1 MAACQVTSVMSDS
14 LQHYG
19 LRPTR
24 LLCPWDSPGKNTR
37 VGCCALFQGIFP
49 TQGSNPNL
57 LNLLHWQVGSL
68 PLVPLGMA
76 NSLQSCLTLCDPMN
90 CSPPGSSVY
99 GIFQPRI
106 LEWIAMTSSKGSPQS
121 TDQTCVTSVSCVSC
135 IAGGFFTT
143 RCHLGSPVWL
153 YLTLFAFKYRTYNCH
168 KLLCLNLLQFTK
180 NSDNLCMR

>member
-49 TQGSNPNL
+49 TQGSNTNL
-57 LNLLHWQVGSL
+57 LHLLHWQVGSL
-68 PLVPLGMA
+68 PLAPLGMA

-106 LEWIAMTSSKGSPQS
+106 LEWIAMTSSKGSPNPRIKP
-121 TDQTCVTSVSCVSC
+121 VSLLSPASPALQVDSLP
-135 IAGGFFTT
+135 
-143 RCHLGSPVWL
+143 LGATWEAL
-153 YLTLFAFKYRTYNCH
+153 YGYI
-168 KLLCLNLLQFTK
+168 
-180 NSDNLCMR
+180 

>member
-57 LNLLHWQVGSL
+57 LHLLHWPVGSL
-68 PLVPLGMA
+68 PLVPPGMA
-76 NSLQSCLTLCDPMN
+76 NLLQSCLTLW
-90 CSPPGSSVY
+90 SY
-99 GIFQPRI
+99 ELQP
-106 LEWIAMTSSKGSPQS
+106 
-121 TDQTCVTSVSCVSC
+121 
-135 IAGGFFTT
+135 T
-143 RCHLGSPVWL
+143 R
-153 YLTLFAFKYRTYNCH
+153 
-168 KLLCLNLLQFTK
+168 LLCLWDFPGKNTGVDCHDLLQGIAPIHG
-180 NSDNLCMR
+180 SNLCHFCLLHLLHCRWILYH